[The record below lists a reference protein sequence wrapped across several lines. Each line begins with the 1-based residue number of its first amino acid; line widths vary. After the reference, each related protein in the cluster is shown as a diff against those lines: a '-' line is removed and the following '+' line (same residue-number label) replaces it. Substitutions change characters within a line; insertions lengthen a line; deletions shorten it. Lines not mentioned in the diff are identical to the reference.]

1 MDWEPKVPCHISRYI
16 SSRRDCSKICMSG
29 KIFTHFNLLTQNIP
43 VFEKSEKEQV
53 FNYRSISLTGLLV
66 KSQVKFDNINQFL
79 RLRNSTHV
87 HFSHTGMASS
97 LLLPIA
103 TNPSFAGTC
112 EIRALVER
120 QTGDV
125 VPLRYT
131 STKLSI
137 HFTEPHYCK
146 VKKSWYN
153 RFSSLAVA

>member
-1 MDWEPKVPCHISRYI
+1 MVPWHIGRYI
-16 SSRRDCSKICMSG
+16 YSRRDCSKILISG

-43 VFEKSEKEQV
+43 AFEKSEKEQV
-53 FNYRSISLTGLLV
+53 FHYRSISLTGLFV
-66 KSQVKFDNINQFL
+66 KSQLKFDNINQFL
-79 RLRNSTHV
+79 RLWAST
-87 HFSHTGMASS
+87 HFSHTGLASS
-97 LLLPIA
+97 LLLHIA

-120 QTGDV
+120 QTADV

-137 HFTEPHYCK
+137 QFTQLRHSK

-153 RFSSLAVA
+153 RFSSLAVD